1 VKERLL
7 AGLFVLFAFLLNA
20 GCQSLQPKEGLLT
33 QAGFKSVKPL
43 SPQQASL
50 IMKLPQGH
58 LTSLVRNG
66 KTLFLFPDSSH
77 HLLLV
82 GNQAAYETYQQLHL
96 KNNLSR
102 DTLATKALNADAS
115 IDWSDWGGLEAPYW
129 GPDFNNPTTR

>member
-1 VKERLL
+1 
-7 AGLFVLFAFLLNA
+7 
-20 GCQSLQPKEGLLT
+20 
-33 QAGFKSVKPL
+33 
-43 SPQQASL
+43 L